1 MREPG
6 IIIDFSKASDLVLY
20 DRLLMKIAVLGV
32 DSRVVVWV
40 SEFPLGRT
48 QRVRVGGQLPKEVKV
63 TAGVSQ
69 GSVLG
74 PLLFLAYVNDIWRN
88 LESTVRIYADDCI
101 MYRKIMNER
110 DIETLQIDLDRLG
123 ERAVGKAMKINS
135 GKSKAV
141 RFTRAQV
148 KYPLNYIL
156 EDQIIPETS
165 SCQYLGVIL
174 SRDLSWA
181 YRVNYTA

>member
-1 MREPG
+1 
-6 IIIDFSKASDLVLY
+6 
-20 DRLLMKIAVLGV
+20 MKIAALGL

-48 QRVRVGGQLPKEVKV
+48 QRVRAGGQLSKEVKV

-88 LESTVRIYADDCI
+88 LESTVRLYADDCI
-101 MYRKIMNER
+101 MYRKSMNER
-110 DIETLQIDLDRLG
+110 NTETLQIDLDRLG
-123 ERAVGKAMKINS
+123 EWAVRKGMKINS

-141 RFTRAQV
+141 SFTRARV

-156 EDQIIPETS
+156 EDQIIPKAS
-165 SCQYLGVIL
+165 SCQYFGIIL
-174 SRDLSWA
+174 SA
-181 YRVNYTA
+181 I